1 MWERE
6 IEMNQSLSIS
16 QVNLQELE
24 AIAGVGSVQPLE
36 QAEPKWSQ
44 AIAKAMGEAP
54 LPQAIVFPDSAEKLA
69 EVMACAHKQG
79 WRVLPCGAGSK
90 LTWGGLIQGADLLVS
105 TARLNR
111 LIDHAIGD
119 LTVTAEA
126 GMQFANLQ
134 NQLAQANQFLALDP
148 AYADQATLGG
158 IVATADTG
166 SLRQR
171 YGGVRDMLLGI
182 SFVRADGQIAKAGG
196 RVVKNV
202 AGYDL
207 MKLFTGSY
215 GTLGIVT
222 QMTFRVY
229 PQSEASESV
238 LVQGSVEALE
248 QVRSTVLRSGLT
260 PIAMDWLSPP
270 LVRQLTNSAATLP
283 ALLLKFQAIAPSVTL
298 QVQRVNELAQAL
310 QLAAIGST
318 GDSELQLWQ
327 VLQTHL
333 ASTNQAD
340 QTICKV
346 GVMPASATLW
356 LQQLERLAPTGFAQ
370 IHAASGLGRLVFTE
384 PVEANLLLTLRRFC
398 QEHNGFLTVLQAT
411 PAIKQQLDSWGD
423 VGNALSIMQA
433 LKQQFDPQ
441 GGLSPGRFVGG
452 I

>member
-1 MWERE
+1 
-6 IEMNQSLSIS
+6 MNQSLSIS
-16 QVNLQELE
+16 QANLQELE
-24 AIAGVGSVQPLE
+24 AIAGAESVQTLE
-36 QAEPKWSQ
+36 QVDPKWSQ
-44 AIAKAMGEAP
+44 AIARAMADRP
-54 LPQAIVFPDSAEKLA
+54 LPQAIVFPDSTEKLA

-90 LTWGGLIQGADLLVS
+90 LTWGGLIQGAELLIS

-111 LIDHAIGD
+111 LVDHAIGD
-119 LTVTAEA
+119 LTITAEA
-126 GMQFANLQ
+126 GMRFADLQ
-134 NQLAQANQFLALDP
+134 NTLAQASQFLALDP
-148 AYADQATLGG
+148 AFADQATLGG

-182 SFVRADGQIAKAGG
+182 SFVRADGQITKAGG

-229 PQSEASESV
+229 PQSEASKSV
-238 LVQGSVEALE
+238 LVQGSAEVLE

-270 LVRQLTNSAATLP
+270 LASQLTNSAVTLP
-283 ALLLKFQAIAPSVTL
+283 ALLLKFQAIAPSVAM
-298 QVQRVNELAQAL
+298 QVQRVKELAQTL
-310 QLAAIGST
+310 TLTAIEST
-318 GDSELQLWQ
+318 GDSETQLWQ
-327 VLQTHL
+327 ALQTQL
-333 ASTNQAD
+333 ANANQPD

-356 LQQLERLAPTGFAQ
+356 LQQLERLPPNGFGQ
-370 IHAASGLGRLVFTE
+370 IHAASGLGRLVFAE
-384 PVEANLLLTLRRFC
+384 PVEAKLLLTLRRFC

-411 PAIKQQLDSWGD
+411 PTIKQQLDPWGN
-423 VGNALSIMQA
+423 VGNALSVMQL
-433 LKQQFDPQ
+433 LKQQFDPK
-441 GGLSPGRFVGG
+441 GVFSPGRFVGG

>member
-1 MWERE
+1 MH
-6 IEMNQSLSIS
+6 QSLSIS
-16 QVNLQELE
+16 PINWQELE
-24 AIAGVGSVQPLE
+24 AIAGAESVKTLE
-36 QAEPKWSQ
+36 QADPKWSQ
-44 AIAKAMGEAP
+44 AIARAMGAGLQP
-54 LPQAIVFPDSAEKLA
+54 PQAIVFPDSAEKLA
-69 EVMACAHKQG
+69 EVMTCAYKQG

-90 LTWGGLIQGADLLVS
+90 LTWGGLIQAADLLVS

-119 LTVTAEA
+119 LTITAEA
-126 GMQFANLQ
+126 GVRFADLQ
-134 NQLAQANQFLALDP
+134 HQLAQANQFLALDP
-148 AYADQATLGG
+148 AFAEQATLGG

-182 SFVRADGQIAKAGG
+182 SFVRADGLIAKAGG

-238 LVQGSVEALE
+238 LVQGEVAALE

-270 LVRQLTNSAATLP
+270 LASQLTDAATTVP

-298 QVQRVNELAQAL
+298 QVQRVKELAQSL
-310 QLAAIGST
+310 QLAAIGLT
-318 GDSELQLWQ
+318 GDLETQLWQ
-327 VLQTHL
+327 QLQTHL
-333 ASTNQAD
+333 AAANQPD

-346 GVMPASATLW
+346 GVLPASATLW
-356 LQQLERLAPTGFAQ
+356 FQQLERLAPKGFGQ

-411 PAIKQQLDSWGD
+411 PAIKQQLDPWGD
-423 VGNALSIMQA
+423 VGTALSVMQ
-433 LKQQFDPQ
+433 LVKRQFDPN
-441 GGLSPGRFVGG
+441 GVLSPGRFVGG